1 MFFNQPY
8 TSFSPYQSASALLP
22 IKGKINWGTL
32 LTNTQKTLGVINQA
46 IPIFYQFGPIVR
58 NAKTMF
64 KVMGEFNKINSDETT
79 KNSSTNKDNSNKSS
93 ATTNTNSPN
102 FFV

>member
-8 TSFSPYQSASALLP
+8 TSFSPYQTASSILP
-22 IKGKINWGTL
+22 LKGKLNWGGL

-46 IPIFYQFGPIVR
+46 IPIFYQVGPIFK

-64 KVMGEFNKINSDETT
+64 KVMGEFNKINSESNT
-79 KNSSTNKDNSNKSS
+79 KST
-93 ATTNTNSPN
+93 TTNDSSKVESKQSNTPN